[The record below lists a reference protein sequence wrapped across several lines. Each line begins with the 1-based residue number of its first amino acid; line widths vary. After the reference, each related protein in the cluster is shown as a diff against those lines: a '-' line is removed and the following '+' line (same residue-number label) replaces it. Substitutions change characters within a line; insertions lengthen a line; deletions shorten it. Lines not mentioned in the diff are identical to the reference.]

1 MYPIRFVQDC
11 LRFREEIIWLKIIS
25 VSKIMGKR
33 KTWFVNVKMEW
44 RDVVHQTCNTILK
57 CNIELERRVWCYTEV
72 EYFTI

>member
-33 KTWFVNVKMEW
+33 KTWFVNATMEW

-57 CNIELERRVWCYTEV
+57 CNIELERGVWCYT
-72 EYFTI
+72 